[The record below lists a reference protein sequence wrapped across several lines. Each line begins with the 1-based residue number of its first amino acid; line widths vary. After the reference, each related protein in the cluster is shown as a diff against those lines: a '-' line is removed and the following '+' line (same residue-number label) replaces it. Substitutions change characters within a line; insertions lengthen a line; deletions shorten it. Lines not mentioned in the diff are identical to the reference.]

1 MAELRAI
8 ASIVA
13 LLLLAPFIG
22 IAASIASLLFFFAF
36 PVWIAWRVF
45 LDFVY
50 KTDHMLHAAQKEEKD
65 GGISLNPSSV
75 TTIV

>member
-1 MAELRAI
+1 MIEMRDVLTI
-8 ASIVA
+8 LF
-13 LLLLAPFIG
+13 LLLLSPLIG
-22 IAASIASLLFFFAF
+22 IAAASVSLLFFFAF
-36 PVWIAWRVF
+36 PIWIAWRVF